1 MGEQSLKE
9 KTARGLFWGGISNGV
24 AQLLN
29 LLFGI
34 FLARLLTPADYG
46 MVGMLSIFTLL
57 AGTLQESGFIAALAN
72 KKEVR
77 NEDYNAVFWFSSLT
91 GLSLYILLFF
101 CAPLIARFF
110 HTPELVPLARYVF
123 LSFFLSSLGIAQS
136 AYLFRNLMVKEK
148 AIMTVINQTSAGIV
162 GVTMAYYG
170 MSYWGIATQS
180 IVNVGLAT
188 LGYWYFSPWR
198 PTFKIDFSPLKGM
211 IRFSSKLLV
220 TNIFNQ
226 INNNIFSVILGKFYS
241 SGDVGYYTQANKWNT
256 MGYSFVSGMIQGVAQ
271 PVLSNVASEYERQQ
285 RIFRKM
291 LRFTAFVS
299 FPLMFGL
306 SLISKQLIAIAL
318 TSKWLPSAMILQILC
333 IGGAFIP
340 INILYSNL
348 LISKGKSN
356 IYMWNNVCIGIIQLT
371 TMLLLYP
378 YGIQTMIITY
388 VCINISWLFI
398 WHFFVWKEIKLTL
411 RSALKDILPFFII
424 SAGVMLLTYYLTL
437 SVENQYLL
445 IVSKIMLAVFLYLL
459 VMWASKSVV
468 FRESL
473 LFLFQKL
480 KNKHS

>member
-57 AGTLQESGFIAALAN
+57 AGALQESGFIAALAN

-110 HTPELVPLARYVF
+110 DTPELVPLARYIF
-123 LSFFLSSLGIAQS
+123 LSFFLSSLGTAQS

-271 PVLSNVASEYERQQ
+271 PVLSNVASEHERQQ

-306 SLISKQLIAIAL
+306 SLISKELIVIAL

-333 IGGAFIP
+333 IGGAFVP
-340 INILYSNL
+340 IHILYSNL

-356 IYMWNNVCIGIIQLT
+356 IYMWNNVCIGIIQLV

-378 YGIQTMIITY
+378 YGIQTMVITY

-398 WHFFVWKEIKLTL
+398 WHFFVWKEIRLTL
-411 RSALKDILPFFII
+411 GSALKDILPFCVA

-437 SVENQYLL
+437 SVGNQYLL
-445 IVSKIMLAVFLYLL
+445 IVAKILLAVFLYLL
-459 VMWASKSVV
+459 VMGASKSVV

-473 LFLFQKL
+473 LFLSQKL